1 MSALRKY
8 TLIRFANLEKLL
20 REYAMEPDL
29 QKLHGIRVEVKK
41 IKVILGL
48 INTSVKGFHG
58 HRHFIPLR
66 EIFRKAGQI
75 RQPQVFYELLMR
87 YEVQGVTDAQIP
99 GSARQSVLSR
109 KFKREVPEYL
119 LVVRRR
125 KKKLEKFL
133 GRIKDKEVRKYVK
146 ERRGILRQMLQ
157 GHLSGS
163 ALHKARKVMKEIIYL
178 DNAVHKGATTNKKL
192 RQLEERIGQWHDQQ
206 LLLEVLTKTKAP
218 ELVRLR
224 RDMDAAKRAI
234 KKAVSDFTT
243 RK

>member
-99 GSARQSVLSR
+99 GSAR
-109 KFKREVPEYL
+109 
-119 LVVRRR
+119 
-125 KKKLEKFL
+125 
-133 GRIKDKEVRKYVK
+133 
-146 ERRGILRQMLQ
+146 
-157 GHLSGS
+157 
-163 ALHKARKVMKEIIYL
+163 
-178 DNAVHKGATTNKKL
+178 
-192 RQLEERIGQWHDQQ
+192 
-206 LLLEVLTKTKAP
+206 
-218 ELVRLR
+218 
-224 RDMDAAKRAI
+224 
-234 KKAVSDFTT
+234 
-243 RK
+243 